1 MAAVEKLY
9 IENIEVP
16 ARKREVDPEAV
27 KTLAASMEKIGL
39 RTPITIRSNDDSMAV
54 LVAGL
59 HRLEAAKSLGWEK
72 IDCFVLD
79 CDEID
84 AELWEISEN
93 LHRAGL
99 SKEQRDEQIRRYAA
113 LMKER
118 DEKKDGADIMS
129 DPSTDSIGRRK
140 SPQQREGIA
149 SKVAAETGLNVRT
162 VRRVLSDKPTTSV
175 ARSKVDADVKV
186 RAAREVAEVIAEH
199 VPGEWWDGLKSNL
212 YAAGAANIAHELTNI
227 TGQSIMDRKWA

>member
-1 MAAVEKLY
+1 
-9 IENIEVP
+9 VP

-118 DEKKDGADIMS
+118 ENRVGQNVQPEIGYKKPPPAQ
-129 DPSTDSIGRRK
+129 K
-140 SPQQREGIA
+140 SVA
-149 SKVAAETGLNVRT
+149 TKVAEETGL
-162 VRRVLSDKPTTSV
+162 S
-175 ARSKVDADVKV
+175 A
-186 RAAREVAEVIAEH
+186 
-199 VPGEWWDGLKSNL
+199 
-212 YAAGAANIAHELTNI
+212 
-227 TGQSIMDRKWA
+227 